1 MTQNEERW
9 HATVH
14 GRVQGVGF
22 RWFVLKIA
30 QRHQLAGWVRNNPDG
45 SVELEAGGAAEAI
58 SELKEK
64 VGRGPAVARVDR
76 VHDLPIT
83 SAPMPFPFEQR

>member
-22 RWFVLKIA
+22 RWYVLKSA
-30 QRHQLAGWVRNNPDG
+30 QRRQLAGWVRNNPDG
-45 SVELEAGGAAEAI
+45 SVELEAAGTAEAI

-64 VGRGPAVARVDR
+64 VRRGPAVARVDR
-76 VHDLPIT
+76 VQELPVT
-83 SAPMPFPFEQR
+83 SAQLPFPFEQR